1 MITLDKENI
10 PMLDLVIEAVKAL
23 QEETTTYPQNVQ
35 IWMKLMGGS
44 FLAGIVFVRSRVGAR
59 WVLTA
64 LLLNILGLVIGKM
77 IFPDQ
82 SRAVIGT
89 YVHILFWP
97 AILWAVWRSF
107 EHLSFSRKANSIFDW
122 AYIAWLAWASILM
135 CISLVFDFRALIF
148 MWM

>member
-1 MITLDKENI
+1 
-10 PMLDLVIEAVKAL
+10 MLDLVIEAVKAL
-23 QEETTTYPQNVQ
+23 QEETTTYPQNIQ

-44 FLAGIVFVRSRVGAR
+44 FLASVVFVRSRVGAR
-59 WVLTA
+59 WVLAA

-82 SRAVIGT
+82 SRAIIGT

-107 EHLSFSRKANSIFDW
+107 EHLSFSREANSLLDW
-122 AYIAWLAWASILM
+122 AYIAWLVWASILM
-135 CISLVFDFRALIF
+135 SISLVFDFRTLIF
-148 MWM
+148 VWM